1 MTTIC
6 SPIRRCLLAVL
17 ASSAVIG
24 LSGCHPVDFYR
35 PPPTALSPEMDAPHE
50 RSLVSLPTYRI
61 GPPDLIQIE
70 MLKQIP
76 LPPYRAETYD
86 VLQIQVV
93 GTLLDQPI
101 ADYYLV
107 EAEGWVDL
115 GAAYGKV
122 YVAGMTIE
130 EIKTAVTRHL
140 TQVLVDPGVSV
151 QLARAS
157 GTQPVTGEYL
167 VSLDGTVN
175 LRQYGRVFVAGMT
188 IAEAAAA
195 LEEQLSKY
203 FDSPEAT
210 INVIAYNSKV
220 YYIVTEGANLGDNI
234 NRLPITGKETVL
246 DALSQVGGLSQL
258 SSKKIWIA
266 RPTPGDL
273 AYEQILPVD
282 YDAITRGAAS
292 ATNYQILPGDR
303 IFISQNNLVALSNF
317 IAQVT
322 GPFERIAG
330 MASLAGSTLRNLQTL
345 GRGYNQ
351 RRFN

>member
-1 MTTIC
+1 VC
-6 SPIRRCLLAVL
+6 A
-17 ASSAVIG
+17 AIG
-24 LSGCHPVDFYR
+24 LSGCHPIDFYES
-35 PPPTALSPEMDAPHE
+35 PPPLSPKMDTPHE

-61 GPPDLIQIE
+61 EPPDLIQIE

-76 LPPYRAETYD
+76 LPPYRAQVYD

-101 ADYYLV
+101 NDYYLI
-107 EAEGWVDL
+107 EGEGWIDL

-122 YVAGMTIE
+122 YVVGMTIE
-130 EIKTAVTRHL
+130 EIKAATTRHL
-140 TQVLVDPGVSV
+140 TQVLVSPGVSV

-175 LRQYGRVFVAGMT
+175 LRQYGRVELAGLT
-188 IAEAAAA
+188 IAEATAA
-195 LEEQLSKY
+195 LERHLSQY

-210 INVIAYNSKV
+210 VNVIAYNSKV
-220 YYIVTEGANLGDNI
+220 YYVITEGASLGDNI
-234 NRLPITGKETVL
+234 VRMPITGKETVL
-246 DALSQVGGLSQL
+246 DALSQIGGLSQL
-258 SSKKIWIA
+258 SSEKIWIA
-266 RPTPGDL
+266 RPTPGNL
-273 AYEQILPVD
+273 AYEQILPVN
-282 YDAITRGAAS
+282 YTAITRGAAS

-303 IFISQNNLVALSNF
+303 VFIAENRLVSLSNF
-317 IAQVT
+317 ISRVT

-330 MASLAGSTLRNLQTL
+330 MTSLGASTVRNMQTL

-351 RRFN
+351 NRGR